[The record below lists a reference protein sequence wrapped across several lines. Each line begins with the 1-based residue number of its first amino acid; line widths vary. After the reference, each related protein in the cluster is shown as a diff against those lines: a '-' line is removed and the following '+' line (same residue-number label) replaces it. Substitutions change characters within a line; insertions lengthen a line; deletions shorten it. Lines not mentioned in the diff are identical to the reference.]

1 MPIFAAVDIGSN
13 SVRLSIAR
21 LSRGRLQVLH
31 QDREVTR
38 LGKGVFT
45 TGSLDPQ
52 AIAHTIKVLKR
63 FHRAVQD
70 YSADQIRV
78 VATSAL
84 RDARNNRAFIEWVHS
99 ATGWRPEVIS
109 GLEEGR
115 LIHLGV
121 ISKTRL
127 SVPRMLLIDLG
138 GGSCELTISVRKH
151 IQQIVSLPLGA
162 VRLTQEFLAHDPPKK
177 SELQRMRVFIAEEV
191 ERVAGP
197 VAKARVK
204 LTIATSGTAAAL
216 AAANQAMGSGKS
228 NRNVVSRASTIKL
241 AAKLAKLSKQQR
253 ENVAGIGPRRAD
265 IIVAGA
271 MVYAEVLQLCQLR
284 GFRYSPL
291 GLRDGVLAQLAAD
304 YDQDTRSHRQVES
317 DRWDALLATGKKY
330 GADLK
335 YAQKLRELVL
345 TLFTALRSIH
355 RLPPEYRE
363 WLSAAAMLHEV
374 GTYVNRAGRYRHAH
388 YLIAHTEIFGYS
400 TKQRQMIAAITRY
413 QSNTRP
419 SMRDSIF
426 KEASP
431 VEWENLEKAVILMRM
446 ARALNQSRRGNVK
459 SVTARVNAGRVKL
472 LLKATR
478 GGAELEMWAL
488 EKELGYFRDVFGRDL
503 GVELS

>member
-21 LSRGRLQVLH
+21 LLRGRLQVLH

-45 TGSLDPQ
+45 GGILDPQ

-63 FHRAVQD
+63 FHRSVQD
-70 YSADQIRV
+70 YSADQVRV

-84 RDARNNRAFIEWVHS
+84 RDAKNSRAFIEWVRS

-162 VRLTQEFLAHDPPKK
+162 VRLTQEFLKHDPPKK
-177 SELQRMRVFIAEEV
+177 SELQRLRDYIAEEV

-197 VAKARVK
+197 IAKARVT

-216 AAANQAMGSGKS
+216 AAANQAIGTSRS
-228 NRNVVSRASTIKL
+228 SRTVVSRTSTVKL
-241 AAKLAKLSKQQR
+241 AAKLAKLSMEER
-253 ENVAGIGPRRAD
+253 ENVAGIGPRRAE

-271 MVYAEVLQLCQLR
+271 MVYAEVLQLCGLR

-317 DRWDALLATGKKY
+317 ERWDALLATGKKY
-330 GADLK
+330 GAELK
-335 YAQKLRELVL
+335 YAKTLRELVL
-345 TLFTALRSIH
+345 KLFTALRSIH
-355 RLPPEYRE
+355 GLPSDYRE

-374 GTYVNRAGRYRHAH
+374 GTYVNLAGRYRHA
-388 YLIAHTEIFGYS
+388 YYIIANTEIFGYS
-400 TKQRQMIAAITRY
+400 AKQRQIIAAIIRY
-413 QSNTRP
+413 QGNSRP
-419 SMRDSIF
+419 STRDSIF
-426 KEASP
+426 KQASV
-431 VEWENLEKAVILMRM
+431 VEWEDLEKAVILMRM
-446 ARALNQSRRGNVK
+446 ARALNQSRRGTVK
-459 SVTARVNAGRVKL
+459 SVTARVNAGSVTLHLSAAR
-472 LLKATR
+472 
-478 GGAELEMWAL
+478 GAELEMWAL
-488 EKELGYFRDVFGRDL
+488 EKEFAYFRDVFGRNL

>member
-1 MPIFAAVDIGSN
+1 MPVFAAIDIGSN

-21 LSRGRLQVLH
+21 LTRGKLRVLH

-45 TGSLDPQ
+45 NGTLDPQ

-70 YSADQIRV
+70 YSADQVRV

-84 RDARNNRAFIEWVHS
+84 RDAKNTRAFSEWVRS

-127 SVPRMLLIDLG
+127 SVPRVLLIDLG

-151 IQQIVSLPLGA
+151 IQQIVTLPLGA
-162 VRLTQEFLAHDPPKK
+162 VRLTQEFLKHDPPKK
-177 SELQRMRVFIAEEV
+177 SELQRLRVFIAEEV
-191 ERVAGP
+191 QRVAP
-197 VAKARVK
+197 QIVKARVK
-204 LTIATSGTAAAL
+204 ITIATSGTAAAL
-216 AAANQAMGSGKS
+216 AAANRSMGTGSG
-228 NRNVVSRASTIKL
+228 NALVSRASTVKL
-241 AAKLAKLSKQQR
+241 AAKLAKLTLEDR
-253 ENVAGIGPRRAD
+253 ESIRGIGPRRAE

-271 MVYAEVLQLCQLR
+271 MVFAEVLQLCGLR
-284 GFRYSPL
+284 SFRYSPL

-304 YDQDTRSHRQVES
+304 YDEGTRSHQQVES

-330 GADLK
+330 STDLK
-335 YAQKLRELVL
+335 YAQTLRELAL
-345 TLFTALRSIH
+345 KLFTALRTIH
-355 RLPPEYRE
+355 QLPPEYRE

-374 GTYVNRAGRYRHAH
+374 GTFVNRVGRYRHGH
-388 YLIAHTEIFGYS
+388 YIIANTEIFGYS
-400 TKQRQMIAAITRY
+400 AKQRQIIAAITRY
-413 QSNTRP
+413 QGNSRP
-419 SMRDSIF
+419 STRDNIHEHFS
-426 KEASP
+426 AL
-431 VEWENLEKAVILMRM
+431 EWEHLEKAVILMRM
-446 ARALNQSRRGNVK
+446 ARALNQSRRSHVK
-459 SVTARVNAGRVKL
+459 SIASRVKAGKITL
-472 LLKATR
+472 LLKAR

-488 EKELGYFRDVFGRDL
+488 EKEFSYFRDIFGREL